1 MGNDRSGQKARTE
14 VAPGFNSHGPSLMV
28 KSKRTA
34 VINGQRVTIVST
46 RKAQEPK
53 MSVRSRDR
61 AKELNDRLVVKK
73 TDDKKH
79 YGSSTEIKKRFDE
92 NQGPGGDKT
101 LSKRCCPTSGQ
112 LRLWCSVCKCWIDAN
127 AQATK
132 RHFYT
137 VKHKVNIVAGK
148 SLIQQKQTLRSILTI
163 YRRYHPDEI
172 GQTLPMET
180 DLYRYVKF

>member
-61 AKELNDRLVVKK
+61 AKELNDHGNRLVVKK

-79 YGSSTEIKKRFDE
+79 YGSSTEI
-92 NQGPGGDKT
+92 
-101 LSKRCCPTSGQ
+101 
-112 LRLWCSVCKCWIDAN
+112 
-127 AQATK
+127 
-132 RHFYT
+132 
-137 VKHKVNIVAGK
+137 
-148 SLIQQKQTLRSILTI
+148 
-163 YRRYHPDEI
+163 
-172 GQTLPMET
+172 
-180 DLYRYVKF
+180 